1 MDYTVIIDNL
11 PLYLSGLWVTIQLVV
26 LALVTGFGLAVPLA
40 LLAVSKNSL
49 LRYPAK
55 AYIYFFRGT
64 PLLVQMFMIYHGM
77 AQFEAVRESVLWIV
91 FKEAY
96 WCAITAFALNTAAY
110 TAEILRGAIEQT
122 PFGEIEEIGRASCR
136 ERV

>member
-55 AYIYFFRGT
+55 AYIYFFSW
-64 PLLVQMFMIYHGM
+64 H
-77 AQFEAVRESVLWIV
+77 SVTGADV
-91 FKEAY
+91 H
-96 WCAITAFALNTAAY
+96 ALSRY
-110 TAEILRGAIEQT
+110 G
-122 PFGEIEEIGRASCR
+122 S
-136 ERV
+136 V